1 MISRYLYEKE
11 CAAALIL
18 LTHTEQRTLDAITH
32 DGWFDPE
39 EYISRVGKKVY
50 ITDNQKQIMKWCPEK
65 GDDPD
70 TAEAKNRY
78 RQLMVKK
85 MAKHNRYSI

>member
-11 CAAALIL
+11 CKTALIL
-18 LTHTEQRTLDAITH
+18 LTHTESHVLDAITH

-39 EYISRVGKKVY
+39 EYMAKVRGVY
-50 ITDNQKQIMKWCPEK
+50 ITANQKEIMKWCPDQNDE
-65 GDDPD
+65 PD
-70 TAEAKNRY
+70 IADAKNQH
-78 RQLMVKK
+78 RQLIVKK